1 MVRDVGVDGY
11 STIGLKSKYNNRIQ
25 LVLLAAAAIA
35 LALVPLLFA
44 YLQLG
49 YQPDVAEPRADHAS
63 DVERT
68 LDRVLVNATTG
79 VPANYTWA
87 DRDDA
92 VTAVRDRL
100 APTFESLNA
109 SALARGTAIQLSLNH
124 SRASTVANASCP
136 DGPGRDFG
144 PCEADR
150 GVVVQDRAG
159 LTHVVATAVDVRVTG
174 HESEVVVRSA
184 IGR

>member
-1 MVRDVGVDGY
+1 MSRGTDDADRG
-11 STIGLKSKYNNRIQ
+11 Q

-35 LALVPLLFA
+35 LVLVPMLFA

-49 YQPDVAEPRADHAS
+49 YHPEVATPHADHAS

-68 LDRVLVNATTG
+68 LDRALVEAADG
-79 VPANYTWA
+79 IPANHTWD

-92 VTAVRDRL
+92 VTTIRDRL
-100 APTFESLNA
+100 APTFESLNT
-109 SALARGTAIQLSLNH
+109 SALARGTAIQVSLNR
-124 SRASTVANASCP
+124 SRARSVANASCP